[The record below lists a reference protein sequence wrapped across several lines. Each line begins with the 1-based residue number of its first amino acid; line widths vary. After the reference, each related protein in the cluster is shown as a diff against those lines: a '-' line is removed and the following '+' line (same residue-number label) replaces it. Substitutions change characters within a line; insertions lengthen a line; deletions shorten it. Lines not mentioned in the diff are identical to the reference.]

1 MSLRKK
7 IILSFLISS
16 TIIAV
21 LALTAYITFVEI
33 RKEIRFLELADSLR
47 SKTLQLRRHEKN
59 FFLYRDPLE
68 TTLVHDYIVQI
79 NAIVD
84 GARPVYGTGPL
95 VEMGKQ
101 IETYEE
107 QYNRIEDLASNIQSE
122 LNGLKHRFP
131 QFRIFF
137 PIIEST
143 ILERPLVNARLLENM
158 FSGSTAAS
166 AVKVLRSLHTEILGL
181 RKTGEEIVN
190 LSKDLDRSAR
200 AKAERGIALSQ
211 KATLLLF
218 PLSLVVGLGTLFMI
232 GQNIV
237 KRLEIL
243 RTAIEN
249 TARGDFLSLPMGD
262 DRDEVGVL
270 MKTFNKMESA
280 LVERDREIAKKNE
293 ELYHSKKLASIG
305 TLASGV
311 AHELNNPLNNIYLS
325 AQVLSRE
332 MGMGEFPPII
342 RETVEDI
349 FSQTLRVKR
358 IVSDLLEFSREKA
371 PVLKEF
377 NLTGLIEDVTS
388 RMMVSNMLSGIEL
401 NVSIP
406 RDVNITADRHLME
419 QVFINLLINAV
430 DAMAGIR
437 GTIDI
442 TVEHSGNE
450 VAIRISDTGKGIP
463 PDTLQR
469 IFDPFYTTKEK
480 GTGLGLAIVY
490 NIIRKHNGSIT
501 VESSPGK
508 GTTFTIFMKETVQA

>member
-21 LALTAYITFVEI
+21 LALTAYLTFVEI
-33 RKEIRFLELADSLR
+33 RKEIRFLELSDSLR

-59 FFLYRDPLE
+59 FFLYRDPVE

-79 NAIVD
+79 NTIVHS
-84 GARPVYGTGPL
+84 ARPVYGAGPL
-95 VEMGKQ
+95 VDLGKQ
-101 IETYEE
+101 IEAYEE
-107 QYNRIEDLASNIQSE
+107 QYYRIEDLASKIQSE
-122 LNGLKHRFP
+122 LNGLKPRYP
-131 QFRIFF
+131 QYRVFF

-143 ILERPLVNARLLENM
+143 ILERPLVNARLIESI
-158 FSGSTAAS
+158 FPGPTASTP
-166 AVKVLRSLHTEILGL
+166 VTVLKSLHKEILGL

-200 AKAERGIALSQ
+200 SKAERSISISQ
-211 KATLLLF
+211 RTTLFLF
-218 PLSLVVGLGTLFMI
+218 PLSLIVGLGTLFMI
-232 GQNIV
+232 GQSIV

-243 RTAIEN
+243 RTAIEK
-249 TARGDFLSLPMGD
+249 TARGDFLSLPLGD
-262 DRDEVGVL
+262 ERDEVGVL
-270 MKTFNKMESA
+270 MKTFNKMEA
-280 LVERDREIAKKNE
+280 GLVERDQEISKKNE
-293 ELYHSKKLASIG
+293 ELYHSRKLASIG

-325 AQVLSRE
+325 AQVLSKE
-332 MGMGEFPPII
+332 MGVGDFPPII

-371 PVLKEF
+371 PVLKEV
-377 NLTGLIEDVTS
+377 NLAGLVEDVTS
-388 RMMVSNMLSGIEL
+388 RMMMSNMLSLIKL
-401 NVSIP
+401 SVNVP
-406 RDVNITADRHLME
+406 RDVNLLADRHLME
-419 QVFINLLINAV
+419 QVFVNLLINSV
-430 DAMAGIR
+430 DAMAGDE

-442 TVEHSGNE
+442 TVNRSGDE
-450 VAIRISDTGKGIP
+450 IVIKVSDSGKGIP
-463 PDTLQR
+463 SDVLQR

-490 NIIRKHNGSIT
+490 NISRKPNGTIS
-501 VESSPGK
+501 VESTVGK
-508 GTTFTIFMKETVQA
+508 GTTFTIVLKGAA